1 MPRRRPVG
9 LRQQGRRDIGL
20 GAGEEDQS
28 ARVGAEIAHEG
39 IAPRAMTEQRGHR
52 AIRAGFGDQRQ
63 RAGVKIRSEEHT
75 SELQSLMRISYAVF
89 CWKKKTIKPKL
100 TSLQVSNKT

>member
-9 LRQQGRRDIGL
+9 LRQQARRDIGL

-28 ARVGAEIAHEG
+28 ARVGAKIAHEG
-39 IAPRAMTEQRGHR
+39 IAPRAMTEQRSNR
-52 AIRAGFGDQRQ
+52 AIRVGFGDQRQ
-63 RAGVKIRSEEHT
+63 RACVKIARDERSEEHT

-89 CWKKKTIKPKL
+89 CLKQKKEI
-100 TSLQVSNKT
+100 